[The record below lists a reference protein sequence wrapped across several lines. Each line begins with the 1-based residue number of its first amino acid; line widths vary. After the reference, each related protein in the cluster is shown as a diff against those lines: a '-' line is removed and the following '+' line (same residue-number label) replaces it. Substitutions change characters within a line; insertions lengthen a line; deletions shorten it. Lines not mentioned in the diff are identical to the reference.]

1 MIGYLRGKIIE
12 KSLSSATVL
21 VGQVGYDVNLPA
33 SVLSKIKKDEEV
45 ELWIYTHVREDILA
59 LFGFSDKESLE
70 FFKLLLSVSGIGPK
84 VALAIISAAPL
95 AKISESISR
104 GDPTMLSSV
113 SGVGRK
119 TAEKAVVE
127 LKGKLGNISAGSQ
140 IFSIEGEETLDALLA
155 LGFSKAE
162 AAEAISKLPEELS
175 NTDEKIKAA
184 LKLMN
189 TRSSGTRR

>member
-1 MIGYLRGKIIE
+1 MIGYLSGKIIE
-12 KSLSSATVL
+12 KSLTSATVL
-21 VGQVGYDVNLPA
+21 AGQVGYEVNLPS
-33 SVLSKIKKDEEV
+33 SVLAKIKKDEEV

-95 AKISESISR
+95 VKIRESISK
-104 GDPTMLSSV
+104 GDPTTLASV

-140 IFSIEGEETLDALLA
+140 IFSVEGEETLDALLT
-155 LGFSKAE
+155 LGFSRAE
-162 AAEAISKLPEELS
+162 AAEAIAKLPEELTG
-175 NTDEKIKAA
+175 TDEKIKAA
-184 LKLMN
+184 LKLVN
-189 TRSSGTRR
+189 TRSTGQRG